1 MGYVSANGSGTK
13 RVRLSPAERREQL
26 ISLGVT
32 MLRDRTL
39 EDVSIGDI
47 ARQAGISRGLLFHY
61 FASKQDFQRAI
72 VRRANE
78 ELLARTLPDRSLGL
92 LEMLRDSV
100 ERYVDYVSENRI
112 SYQGLLRG
120 PASGSPELLGLA
132 DATRDAI
139 VDRILTETPLAGDD
153 PELPRLRLVFR
164 GWIAFVE
171 ETTLIWLREEA
182 IGRDALI
189 DTLVGALPALAM
201 HPGRTQWLSDAVA
214 TGDARAAETEAAGA
228 GAANDAGAETALP
241 T

>member
-132 DATRDAI
+132 NTVDAWWLEINAFVR
-139 VDRILTETPLAGDD
+139 TEGYN
-153 PELPRLRLVFR
+153 RLVKT
-164 GWIAFVE
+164 VK
-171 ETTLIWLREEA
+171 
-182 IGRDALI
+182 
-189 DTLVGALPALAM
+189 
-201 HPGRTQWLSDAVA
+201 PGVVRYC
-214 TGDARAAETEAAGA
+214 G
-228 GAANDAGAETALP
+228 
-241 T
+241 

>member
-1 MGYVSANGSGTK
+1 MGSVSDNGRGTK
-13 RVRLSPAERREQL
+13 RIRLSPEERREQL
-26 ISLGVT
+26 VTLGVT

-39 EDVSIGDI
+39 EDISIGEI

-61 FASKQDFQRAI
+61 FSSKQDFQRAI

-78 ELLARTLPDRSLGL
+78 ELLARTMPDRNLDL
-92 LEMLRDSV
+92 VAMLRDAV
-100 ERYVDYVSENRI
+100 ERYVEYVSENRI

-120 PASGSPELLGLA
+120 PASGSPELLALA

-139 VDRILTETPLAGDD
+139 VDRILTETPLAADD

-171 ETTLIWLREEA
+171 ETTLIWLREET
-182 IGRDALI
+182 IGRSELI

-201 HPGRTQWLSDAVA
+201 HPALTEWLTESADGSAVSA
-214 TGDARAAETEAAGA
+214 
-228 GAANDAGAETALP
+228 
-241 T
+241 

>member
-1 MGYVSANGSGTK
+1 MADVSDNGPGTK
-13 RVRLSPAERREQL
+13 RVRLSPDERREQL
-26 ISLGVT
+26 VSLGVK

-39 EDVSIGDI
+39 EDVSIGEI
-47 ARQAGISRGLLFHY
+47 AKQAGISRGLLFHY

-78 ELLARTLPDRSLGL
+78 ELLARTMPDRSLDPMT
-92 LEMLRDSV
+92 MLRDAV

-120 PASGSPELLGLA
+120 PASGSPELVELA

-139 VDRILTETPLAGDD
+139 VDRILAETPLHADD

-171 ETTLIWLREEA
+171 ETTLIWLREER
-182 IGRDALI
+182 IGRTELI
-189 DTLVGALPALAM
+189 DALVGALPALAM
-201 HPGRTQWLSDAVA
+201 HPALTEWLHA
-214 TGDARAAETEAAGA
+214 AAG
-228 GAANDAGAETALP
+228 DSSLP
-241 T
+241 A

>member
-1 MGYVSANGSGTK
+1 MSANGSGAK

-26 ISLGVT
+26 ISLGVQ
-32 MLRDRTL
+32 MLRDRAV

-78 ELLARTLPDRSLGL
+78 ELLARTAPDRSLPL
-92 LEMLRDSV
+92 PEMLRDSV
-100 ERYVDYVSENRI
+100 QRYVDYVSENRI

-120 PASGSPELLGLA
+120 PASGSPELVAAA
-132 DATRDAI
+132 DATRGAI
-139 VDRILTETPLAGDD
+139 VDRILTETPLADDD

-171 ETTLIWLREEA
+171 ETTLIWLREET
-182 IGRDALI
+182 I
-189 DTLVGALPALAM
+189 DRTGLVDILVGALPALAM
-201 HPGRTQWLSDAVA
+201 HPGLTQWLADSAPDLVQARPTAVPSMNSRPEL
-214 TGDARAAETEAAGA
+214 G
-228 GAANDAGAETALP
+228 
-241 T
+241 

>member
-1 MGYVSANGSGTK
+1 MATVSDNGPGTK
-13 RVRLSPAERREQL
+13 RVRLSPGERREQL
-26 ISLGVT
+26 VSLGVK

-39 EDVSIGDI
+39 EDISIGEI

-78 ELLARTLPDRSLGL
+78 ELLARTMPDRSLDL
-92 LEMLRDSV
+92 FSMLRDAV
-100 ERYVDYVSENRI
+100 ERYIDYVSENRI

-120 PASGSPELLGLA
+120 PASGSPELLALA
-132 DATRDAI
+132 DATRDAM
-139 VDRILTETPLAGDD
+139 VDRILAETPLAADD

-171 ETTLIWLREEA
+171 ETTLIWLREEP
-182 IGRDALI
+182 IGRTQLI

-201 HPGRTQWLSDAVA
+201 HPALTEWL
-214 TGDARAAETEAAGA
+214 AGSA
-228 GAANDAGAETALP
+228 DGNVMPA
-241 T
+241 

>member
-1 MGYVSANGSGTK
+1 MATVSDNGPGTK
-13 RVRLSPAERREQL
+13 RVRLSPDERREQL
-26 ISLGVT
+26 VSLGVK

-39 EDVSIGDI
+39 EDISIGEI

-78 ELLARTLPDRSLGL
+78 ELLARTMPDRSLDL
-92 LEMLRDSV
+92 FSMLRDAV
-100 ERYVDYVSENRI
+100 ERYIDYVSENRI

-120 PASGSPELLGLA
+120 PASGSPELMALA
-132 DATRDAI
+132 DATRDAM
-139 VDRILTETPLAGDD
+139 VDRILAETPLAADD

-171 ETTLIWLREEA
+171 ETTLIWLREEQ
-182 IGRDALI
+182 IGRTELI

-201 HPGRTQWLSDAVA
+201 HPVLTEWL
-214 TGDARAAETEAAGA
+214 AGSA
-228 GAANDAGAETALP
+228 DGSALP
-241 T
+241 A